1 MIPTWEE
8 LERHKK
14 IIPEIDPPAVI
25 AMLGIKEAGEAIQ
38 QSILDVLQ
46 EQYHLSEGKFC
57 TLIVLHQHPEGVA
70 PSELSAKIGVTR
82 ASISTMMHK
91 LEEQGLV
98 EVGKAE
104 KDGRAKRVGLTEKGR
119 AFMNEILPPH
129 YLRITQLMDKLSGE
143 EQRELIRLLSKLA
156 GKKIGGEN
164 GE

>member
-14 IIPEIDPPAVI
+14 IIPEIDPSAVI

-46 EQYHLSEGKFC
+46 KQYHLSEGKFC
-57 TLIVLHQHPEGVA
+57 TLIVLHQHPKEGA

-82 ASISTMMHK
+82 ASTSTMMRK

-119 AFMNEILPPH
+119 SFVDEILPPH
-129 YLRITQLMDKLSGE
+129 YLRITRLMDKLSGE
-143 EQRELIRLLSKLA
+143 ERRELIRLLSKLA
-156 GKKIGGEN
+156 GKKIGGED